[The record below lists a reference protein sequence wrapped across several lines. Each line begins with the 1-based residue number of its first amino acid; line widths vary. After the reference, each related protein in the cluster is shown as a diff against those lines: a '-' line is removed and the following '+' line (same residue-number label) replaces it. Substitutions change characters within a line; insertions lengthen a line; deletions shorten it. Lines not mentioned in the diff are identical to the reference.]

1 MSPNSGSRAAE
12 YSSHLTW
19 RCCLICIMA
28 GCGGLLFGYDLGES
42 PFAAERALNPFC
54 STFGLN
60 FMRLARL
67 STCCAG
73 IAGGV
78 ASMDPFLQRFFPQVI
93 QQKADARQ
101 SGSSTYCQY
110 DNELLQVRP
119 EFLNCRSCPKL
130 TAKQSCPS
138 RVVILL
144 RSYQTLLKTLT

>member
-1 MSPNSGSRAAE
+1 MTLVS
-12 YSSHLTW
+12 L
-19 RCCLICIMA
+19 
-28 GCGGLLFGYDLGES
+28 

-119 EFLNCRSCPKL
+119 EFLNLQVLPKAYCK
-130 TAKQSCPS
+130 AKLP
-138 RVVILL
+138 
-144 RSYQTLLKTLT
+144 K